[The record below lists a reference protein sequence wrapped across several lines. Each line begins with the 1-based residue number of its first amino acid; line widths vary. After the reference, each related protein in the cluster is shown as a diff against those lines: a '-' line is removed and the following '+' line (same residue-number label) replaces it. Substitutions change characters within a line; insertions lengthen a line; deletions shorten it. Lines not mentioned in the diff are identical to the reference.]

1 MFQIIKLIWF
11 LLEERDSKKRCYS
24 ALWRRFQM
32 IIILE
37 FLLYT
42 QNGNELDRVDKN
54 VVSGSTN
61 NLTIES
67 SPQVDMQTLHK
78 IISDKVKC
86 AAENVVATVETRV
99 HHAILSSKDNLFLP
113 RVELAMKSVDASS
126 TRIPVSVTPRS
137 EGFLR
142 KYKWPIKDCFV

>member
-1 MFQIIKLIWF
+1 
-11 LLEERDSKKRCYS
+11 
-24 ALWRRFQM
+24 M

-42 QNGNELDRVDKN
+42 QNANELDRVDKN

-78 IISDKVKC
+78 SISDKVKC
-86 AAENVVATVETRV
+86 AGENVATVETRV

-126 TRIPVSVTPRS
+126 TRNPVSVTPRS
-137 EGFLR
+137 EGVLR
-142 KYKWPIKDCFV
+142 KYKWPVKDCFV